1 LLIYSRT
8 IFFIMKTI
16 TVLIIPT
23 AILLATQVLQMIS
36 DHASATTSPTVVQ
49 SGEATTPLAVFSPQ
63 TVEINAGESVTW
75 TNPTKVA
82 EPHTITFF
90 FDNSTV
96 AGIVSPLSVSNTTKF
111 MTLPPRSNNEPILLP
126 GDNKTGM
133 NTIIAVNARI
143 FNPATID
150 SQGAVSYLSL
160 NSNYSMTG
168 TEKYVNSGWI
178 LPVGLEQQYPGSG
191 NTFTVTFERPGT
203 YDYLCVIHPWMVGIV
218 RVR

>member
-1 LLIYSRT
+1 
-8 IFFIMKTI
+8 MKTFTLMI
-16 TVLIIPT
+16 VAFTT
-23 AILLATQVLQMIS
+23 TILLATQVLQMTS
-36 DHASATTSPTVVQ
+36 NHASATTTSPTIVQ
-49 SGEATTPLAVFSPQ
+49 AGEATTPLAVFSPQ
-63 TVEINAGESVTW
+63 TVEINAGESITW

-90 FDNSTV
+90 LDNSTV

-111 MTLPPRSNNEPILLP
+111 MTLPPGSNNEPILLP

-133 NTIIAVNARI
+133 NSIIAINARI
-143 FNPATID
+143 YNPATID
-150 SQGAVSYLSL
+150 SQGTVNFLEL

-178 LPVGLEQQYPGSG
+178 LPVSLEQQYPGSG
-191 NTFTVTFERPGT
+191 NAFTVTFERPGT
-203 YDYLCVIHPWMVGIV
+203 YDYLCVIHPWMVGSV